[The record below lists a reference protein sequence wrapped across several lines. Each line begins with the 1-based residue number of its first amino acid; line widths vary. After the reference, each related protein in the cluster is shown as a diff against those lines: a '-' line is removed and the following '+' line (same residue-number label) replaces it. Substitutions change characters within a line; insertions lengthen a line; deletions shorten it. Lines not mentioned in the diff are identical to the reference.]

1 VCEPIYTLELH
12 IRRYDY
18 NQVKPAL
25 STLDVRP
32 LHLPDG
38 PTVPFHFEVV
48 LNPYRTHAGEA
59 GAFVRFIYKR
69 PFTPV
74 PALPGDTVRTSPG
87 DDVMGLIGT
96 LSDAVP
102 HLIPAALGVVKK

>member
-1 VCEPIYTLELH
+1 
-12 IRRYDY
+12 
-18 NQVKPAL
+18 
-25 STLDVRP
+25 
-32 LHLPDG
+32 
-38 PTVPFHFEVV
+38 
-48 LNPYRTHAGEA
+48 
-59 GAFVRFIYKR
+59 VRFIYKR